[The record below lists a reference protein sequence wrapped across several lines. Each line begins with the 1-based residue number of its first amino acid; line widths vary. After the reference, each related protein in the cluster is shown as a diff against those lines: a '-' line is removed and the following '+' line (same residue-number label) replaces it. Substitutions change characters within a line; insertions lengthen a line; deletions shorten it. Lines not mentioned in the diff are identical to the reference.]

1 MQKEQKRYATES
13 DRVFQTE
20 AERIFQMG
28 DDAWKAGK
36 YDDAKSYY
44 LQSSRM
50 YHETEDY
57 EGMAIVEL
65 RRADLE
71 LSLEDYKEAEKSLT
85 FAISFIE
92 DLDYAQATYL
102 EILIKMAKSKSM
114 QADVVG
120 ALKYVEKAK
129 KIAAEIGSADL
140 LGDAYDLEALIY
152 LQDNKE
158 DKALKA
164 YKEAAAAHDKSGVT
178 LKEAATLRAIA
189 RIEIKNK
196 NYDYAHDILEKCRDL
211 YRENGDLLGE
221 ASALS
226 AIGSLRYIIKDISNA
241 RKALMK
247 SVYLYGKVA
256 HHFAEAEALLY
267 LARVEA
273 FNREL
278 GDYERA
284 KAHYKRSIELFDF
297 MDNQTMKQ
305 AVLEEYYNFL
315 NRIAN

>member
-1 MQKEQKRYATES
+1 MQKEQRRYATES

-20 AERIFQMG
+20 AARIFQMG
-28 DDAWKAGK
+28 DDAWHAGK
-36 YDDAKSYY
+36 YDEAKKYY

-50 YHETEDY
+50 YHETEDF

-85 FAISFIE
+85 FAMSFVENI
-92 DLDYAQATYL
+92 DYAQATYL
-102 EILIKMAKSKSM
+102 EILIKMAKAKSM
-114 QADVVG
+114 QADIVE

-129 KIAAEIGSADL
+129 KVANQIGSADL

-152 LQDNKE
+152 LQDNNEKR
-158 DKALKA
+158 ALES
-164 YKEAAAAHDKSGVT
+164 YKHAAEAHKGSGIT
-178 LKEAATLRAIA
+178 LKEAATLRAIS

-196 NYDYAHDILEKCRDL
+196 NYDYAHDVLERCRDL

-226 AIGSLRYIIKDISNA
+226 AIGSLRYIIKDIPNA

-273 FNREL
+273 YNREL

-284 KAHYKRSIELFDF
+284 KIHYKRSIELFDF

-305 AVLEEYYNFL
+305 AVLEEYHNFL
-315 NRIAN
+315 NRISE